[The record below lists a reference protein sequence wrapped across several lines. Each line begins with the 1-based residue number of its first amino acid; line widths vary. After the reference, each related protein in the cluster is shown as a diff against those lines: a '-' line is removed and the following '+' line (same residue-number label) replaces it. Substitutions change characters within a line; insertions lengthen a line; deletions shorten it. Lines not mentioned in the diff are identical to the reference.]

1 MRRDRAQPTSRSH
14 VACCDRRRFLKT
26 GAGAAAALVG
36 VAASAR
42 TLAAARNSAAT
53 PETTVARLYSSL
65 SEEQRKEMCFAWD
78 YVDPKRGLLR
88 TRIAANWRITKP
100 PIKSDFYTKDQ
111 QQLIREVFEGILQ
124 PDWHERFDRQIK
136 DDDQGF
142 GQNQTIAIFGQPG
155 SDKFQFVLTGRHLTL
170 RCDGNSAE
178 HMAFGGPIFYGH
190 AASGFTEKPNHPGN
204 VFWHQGVAAN
214 NVYQMLDGKQQ
225 KQAVIDRAPRES
237 AVGFRGPQGEFPGI
251 PIADLSDDQKKHVQD
266 VLKKLVEPY
275 RQSDRDEVLACLD
288 KQGGLDRCALSF
300 YRQGDLGDD
309 GVWDNWRLEG
319 PAFVWHF
326 RGSPHVHTWVHVADD
341 PSVELNA

>member
-1 MRRDRAQPTSRSH
+1 MRRDTAQPTSRSH
-14 VACCDRRRFLKT
+14 VACCDRRQFLKT
-26 GAGAAAALVG
+26 GAGAAAAMVG

-42 TLAAARNSAAT
+42 TTAAYGAPAAT
-53 PETTVARLYSSL
+53 PETTVARLYGSL

-78 YVDPKRGLLR
+78 YADPKRGLLR

-155 SDKFQFVLTGRHLTL
+155 GDKFQFVLTGRHLTL

-214 NVYQMLDGKQQ
+214 NLYQMLDGKQQ
-225 KQAVIDRAPRES
+225 KQALIDRAPRES
-237 AVGFRGPQGEFPGI
+237 AVGFQGPQGEFPGI
-251 PIADLSDDQKKHVQD
+251 PTAEFSDDQKKHMQG
-266 VLKKLVEPY
+266 VLKKLIEPY

-288 KQGGLDRCALSF
+288 KQGGLDRCSLSF